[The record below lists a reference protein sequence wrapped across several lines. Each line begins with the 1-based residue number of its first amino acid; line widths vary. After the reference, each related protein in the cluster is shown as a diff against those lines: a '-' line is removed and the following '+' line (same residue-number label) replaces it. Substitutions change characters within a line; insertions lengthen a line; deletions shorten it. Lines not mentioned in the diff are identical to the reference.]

1 MTIWNNKNGSSTTN
15 WAVDDEGVIQT
26 NWSTKTNNTPA
37 DVYGTFD
44 NNTSV
49 KGTYSSVARA
59 ASSLIGGKYHL
70 FDDVDFKLGT
80 DSDYTFKH
88 NTTTGGFQINGDNSS
103 DKFFYITN
111 GNEELMSVNHEGVLS
126 LKGGF
131 KLDSVSELPAA
142 ETGRLSFYNS
152 KLYIAT

>member
-15 WAVDDEGVIQT
+15 WTVDEEGELQT
-26 NWSTKTNNTPA
+26 YWSTKTNNTPA

-44 NNTSV
+44 RNASV
-49 KGTYSSVARA
+49 KGTYSSAASA

-70 FDDVDFKLGT
+70 FDDVEFKLGT

-88 NTTTGGFQINGDNSS
+88 NTTDNSFQIDGNSTS
-103 DKFFYITN
+103 DKFFNITN
-111 GNEELMSVNHEGVLS
+111 DGEELMTLNHEGVLT

-142 ETGRLSFYNS
+142 ESGRLSFYNS

>member
-15 WAVDDEGVIQT
+15 WTVDDEGVIVT
-26 NWSTKTNNTPA
+26 SWSTKTNNTPA
-37 DVYGTFD
+37 DTYGKFD
-44 NNTSV
+44 QNASV
-49 KGTYSSVARA
+49 AGTYSSSAKA

-70 FDDVDFKLGT
+70 FDDVEFKLGT
-80 DSDYTFKH
+80 DSDFTFKH
-88 NTTTGGFQINGDNSS
+88 NTTSGGFHIHGDNNST
-103 DKFFYITN
+103 KFFQITN
-111 GNEELMSVNHEGVLS
+111 GDDELMSVNHEGVLT

-131 KLDSVSELPAA
+131 KISSVSELPTA

>member
-15 WAVDDEGVIQT
+15 WTVDDEGQITT
-26 NWSTKTNNTPA
+26 NWSTKGNNTPA
-37 DVYGTFD
+37 DVYGTYD
-44 NNTSV
+44 KNTSV
-49 KGTYSSVARA
+49 KGTYTSVAKA

-80 DSDYTFKH
+80 DSDFTFKY
-88 NTTTGGFQINGDNSS
+88 NSTEEGFHINSTKESG
-103 DKFFYITN
+103 KYFYITKDD
-111 GNEELMSVNHEGVLS
+111 EEIMSINYEGVLS

-131 KLDSVSELPAA
+131 KLDAVTSLPTA
-142 ETGRLSFYNS
+142 EPGRLAFFNH